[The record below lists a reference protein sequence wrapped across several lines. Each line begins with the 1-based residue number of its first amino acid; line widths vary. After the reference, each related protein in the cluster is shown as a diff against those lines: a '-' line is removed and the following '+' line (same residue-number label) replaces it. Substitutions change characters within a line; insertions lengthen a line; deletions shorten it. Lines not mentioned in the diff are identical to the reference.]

1 MLPPPMTT
9 LEQEAL
15 RVYRRYESEIVN
27 ALGLCPWAE
36 RARRE
41 GRVRD
46 HVIEARTES
55 EAAEAVLAAIDA
67 LDREPSIEI
76 GLVLL
81 PRLELARDG
90 FERFVA
96 TVRERDAARH
106 PYGATTLALAAF
118 HPEARVDLDSPERL
132 VPLLRRTPD
141 PTIQA
146 VRTSVLERLRRG
158 DGHGTA
164 LVDLDKIAAATLAL
178 ESLEQERP
186 LSARVAEANL
196 VSVRALGAPELIA
209 RLDDIR
215 RDRDRAYAALDAV
228 L

>member
-1 MLPPPMTT
+1 MVT

-15 RVYRRYESEIVN
+15 RVYRRYESEVVN

-46 HVIEARTES
+46 HVVDARDQAT
-55 EAAEAVLAAIDA
+55 ALDAVLAAVESIG
-67 LDREPSIEI
+67 REPSVEI

-81 PRLELARDG
+81 PRLHLGRDA

-96 TVRERDAARH
+96 SVRTRDAARH
-106 PYGATTLALAAF
+106 PYGATTMALAAF
-118 HPEARVDLDSPERL
+118 HPDAKVDLDSPERL

-164 LVDLDKIAAATLAL
+164 LVNLDQIAADSLAL
-178 ESLEQERP
+178 ESLVEERP
-186 LSARVAEANL
+186 LSARVAQANL
-196 VSVRALGAPELIA
+196 ASVHARGPAELIA
-209 RLDDIR
+209 LLDDIR
-215 RDRDRAYAALDAV
+215 RDRDRAYAALGAV
-228 L
+228 